1 MSVHSDTKDYGIMA
15 GDSMVEHGAQ
25 QWTETEERRL
35 VRRIDFRCMPALVIL
50 FILNF
55 IRGNL
60 ANARLKGLQHDLNLN
75 DTQYATTLSVLFAGY
90 IFARSPSYRFRMQVP
105 SNLIMNTIPYP
116 RLFISAVVILWGG
129 ISALTSLCHDFSH
142 LVVCRFFLGFVEAA
156 FYPASVYYLSRWY
169 TRKEIGLRIAF
180 LNAGNMLAQGLGGL
194 LAAGILSGMEG
205 TRGIR
210 GWRWLFIIEGSIT
223 IAFGCLIPFLLADY
237 PSTTKS
243 LSERE
248 RFIAQGRLVKD
259 VGIVDNPD
267 EEERTGSGVFRGLL
281 QAITDIKVWGLAFM
295 YFTYIMGLSFSQYLP
310 TITATLGFSTTIT
323 LLLTFPP
330 WAFATL
336 FALANSWHSDRTG
349 EKFGHIALSYGFA
362 LLGYIVALSGLWM
375 RCFFNF
381 IAVDGVNVWLQTA
394 KTVAGRYVSLFG
406 MCMGFSGGIILLGWI
421 STSIPRPPVKRAA
434 SIAFVNGYA
443 NIGQIPTS
451 YLWPSKWGSK
461 YWQSFVTEICL
472 LVLSL
477 SIGLVYRQ
485 YLISLN
491 KKLEKGE
498 AEAFDASAEVV
509 ERSADLVHATAQDGR
524 KRIQSFRYIH

>member
-1 MSVHSDTKDYGIMA
+1 MSVHSDTKDSKITGC
-15 GDSMVEHGAQ
+15 DSTVEHGAQ
-25 QWTETEERRL
+25 QWTEAEERRL
-35 VRRIDFRCMPALVIL
+35 VRKIDFRCMPALVIL

-55 IRGNL
+55 IDRGNL
-60 ANARLKGLQHDLNLN
+60 ANARLKGLQRDLNLD

-90 IFARSPSYRFRMQVP
+90 IFMQVP

-116 RLFISAVVILWGG
+116 RLYISAVVILWGG

-205 TRGIR
+205 TRGVR

-223 IAFGCLIPFLLADY
+223 IAFGCLIPFFLADY

-248 RFIAQGRLVKD
+248 RLIAQGRLVKD

-281 QAITDIKVWGLAFM
+281 QAITDVKVWGLAFM

-362 LLGYIVALSGLWM
+362 LLGYIVALS
-375 RCFFNF
+375 
-381 IAVDGVNVWLQTA
+381 A

-434 SIAFVNGYA
+434 SIAFVNGFA

-509 ERSADLVHATAQDGR
+509 ERSADLVHTTAQDER
-524 KRIQSFRYIH
+524 ERIQSFRYIH

>member
-1 MSVHSDTKDYGIMA
+1 MSVHSDTKDSRILG
-15 GDSMVEHGAQ
+15 GDSVAEHEARP
-25 QWTETEERRL
+25 WTAAEERRL
-35 VRRIDFRCMPALVIL
+35 VQKIDFRCMPALIIVRIP
-50 FILNF
+50 FF
-55 IRGNL
+55 RCARGNL

-75 DTQYATTLSVLFAGY
+75 DTEYATTLSILFAGY
-90 IFARSPSYRFRMQVP
+90 IFALP

-210 GWRWLFIIEGSIT
+210 GWRWLFIVEGSIT
-223 IAFGCLIPFLLADY
+223 VAFGCLIPFILADY

-248 RFIAQGRLVKD
+248 RLIAQGRLVKD

-267 EEERTGSGVFRGLL
+267 EKERTGSGVFRGLL
-281 QAITDIKVWGLAFM
+281 QAITDVKVWGLAHVDFLRPPLFM
-295 YFTYIMGLSFSQYLP
+295 YFTYLMGLSFGQYLP

-362 LLGYIVALSGLWM
+362 LLGYVVALS
-375 RCFFNF
+375 
-381 IAVDGVNVWLQTA
+381 A

-434 SIAFVNGYA
+434 SIAFVNGFA
-443 NIGQIPTS
+443 NIGQIPAS

-461 YWQSFVTEICL
+461 YWQSFATEICL
-472 LVLSL
+472 LALSL
-477 SIGLVYRQ
+477 SIGFAYRQ
-485 YLISLN
+485 YLVSLN

-498 AEAFDASAEVV
+498 TEAFDASAEVL
-509 ERSADLVHATAQDGR
+509 ERSADLVHATTQVER
-524 KRIQSFRYIH
+524 ERIQSFRYLY

>member
-1 MSVHSDTKDYGIMA
+1 MG
-15 GDSMVEHGAQ
+15 GDSMVEHGAK
-25 QWTETEERRL
+25 QWTEAEERRL
-35 VRRIDFRCMPALVIL
+35 VRKIDFRCMPALVIL

-55 IRGNL
+55 IVSNRGNL

-75 DTQYATTLSVLFAGY
+75 DTQYATTLSILFAGY
-90 IFARSPSYRFRMQVP
+90 IFMQVP

-116 RLFISAVVILWGG
+116 RLFISAVVMLWGG

-223 IAFGCLIPFLLADY
+223 IAFGCLIPFILADY

-248 RFIAQGRLVKD
+248 RLIAQGRLVKD
-259 VGIVDNPD
+259 IGIVDNPD

-281 QAITDIKVWGLAFM
+281 QAITDVKVWGLAFM
-295 YFTYIMGLSFSQYLP
+295 YFTYLMGLSFGQYLP

-349 EKFGHIALSYGFA
+349 EKFGHIAFSYGFA
-362 LLGYIVALSGLWM
+362 LLGYIVALS
-375 RCFFNF
+375 
-381 IAVDGVNVWLQTA
+381 A

-434 SIAFVNGYA
+434 SIAFVNGFA
-443 NIGQIPTS
+443 NIGQIPAS

-509 ERSADLVHATAQDGR
+509 ERSADLVHTTAQDER
-524 KRIQSFRYIH
+524 ERIQSFRYIH

>member
-1 MSVHSDTKDYGIMA
+1 
-15 GDSMVEHGAQ
+15 MVEHGAK
-25 QWTETEERRL
+25 QWTEAEERRL
-35 VRRIDFRCMPALVIL
+35 VQKIDFRCMPALVIL

-55 IRGNL
+55 IDRGNL

-90 IFARSPSYRFRMQVP
+90 IFMQIP

-116 RLFISAVVILWGG
+116 RLFISAVVMLWGG

-223 IAFGCLIPFLLADY
+223 IAFGCLIPFILADY

-248 RFIAQGRLVKD
+248 RLIAQGRLVKD

-281 QAITDIKVWGLAFM
+281 QAITDVKVWGLAFM
-295 YFTYIMGLSFSQYLP
+295 YFTYLMGLSFGQYLP

-362 LLGYIVALSGLWM
+362 LLGYIVALS
-375 RCFFNF
+375 
-381 IAVDGVNVWLQTA
+381 A

-434 SIAFVNGYA
+434 SIAFVNGFA
-443 NIGQIPTS
+443 NIGQIPAS

-477 SIGLVYRQ
+477 LIGLVYRQ

-509 ERSADLVHATAQDGR
+509 ERSADLVHATAQDER
-524 KRIQSFRYIH
+524 ERIQSFRYIH

>member
-1 MSVHSDTKDYGIMA
+1 MSIHSDTKDSKITG
-15 GDSMVEHGAQ
+15 GDSDVAERRAQ
-25 QWTETEERRL
+25 QWTEAEERRL
-35 VRRIDFRCMPALVIL
+35 VRKIDFRCMPALVIL

-55 IRGNL
+55 IVRGNL
-60 ANARLKGLQHDLNLN
+60 ANARLKGLQSDLHLN

-90 IFARSPSYRFRMQVP
+90 IFMQVP
-105 SNLIMNTIPYP
+105 SNLVMNTIPYP

-169 TRKEIGLRIAF
+169 TRKEIGFRIAF

-194 LAAGILSGMEG
+194 LAAGILGGMEG

-210 GWRWLFIIEGSIT
+210 GWRWLFIIEGTIT
-223 IAFGCLIPFLLADY
+223 VAFGCLIPFVLADY

-248 RFIAQGRLVKD
+248 RLIAQGRLVKD

-267 EEERTGSGVFRGLL
+267 EEERSGSGVFHGLL
-281 QAITDIKVWGLAFM
+281 QAITDVKVWGLAFM

-362 LLGYIVALSGLWM
+362 LLGYIVALS
-375 RCFFNF
+375 
-381 IAVDGVNVWLQTA
+381 A

-406 MCMGFSGGIILLGWI
+406 MCMGFSGKYNSPSSVRIVTDPFFEGGIILLGWI

-434 SIAFVNGYA
+434 SIAFVNGFA

-461 YWQSFVTEICL
+461 YWQSFTTEICL

-477 SIGLVYRQ
+477 SIGFVYRQ

-491 KKLEKGE
+491 KKIEKGE
-498 AEAFDASAEVV
+498 AEAFDASAKVIEQ
-509 ERSADLVHATAQDGR
+509 SADLVNVTAQDER
-524 KRIQSFRYIH
+524 ERVQSFRYLY

>member
-1 MSVHSDTKDYGIMA
+1 MSVHSDTKDSGITG
-15 GDSMVEHGAQ
+15 GDFMVEHGAQ

-35 VRRIDFRCMPALVIL
+35 VRKIDFRCMPALVIL

-75 DTQYATTLSVLFAGY
+75 DTQYATTLSILFAGY
-90 IFARSPSYRFRMQVP
+90 IFALP

-210 GWRWLFIIEGSIT
+210 GWRWLFIIEGFIT
-223 IAFGCLIPFLLADY
+223 IAFGCLIPFFLADY

-248 RFIAQGRLVKD
+248 RLIAQGRLVKD
-259 VGIVDNPD
+259 VGIVDDPD

-281 QAITDIKVWGLAFM
+281 QAITDVKVWGLAFM

-362 LLGYIVALSGLWM
+362 LLGYIVALS
-375 RCFFNF
+375 
-381 IAVDGVNVWLQTA
+381 A

-434 SIAFVNGYA
+434 SIAFVNGFA

-451 YLWPSKWGSK
+451 YLWPSKWGPK

-509 ERSADLVHATAQDGR
+509 ERSADLVHATAQDER
-524 KRIQSFRYIH
+524 ERIQSFRYIH